1 MNEYTN
7 PVITESS
14 LPDNLKPLSPWK
26 YFLWTLLY
34 TVPLIGFI
42 FLIIN
47 SFTDKNVNLRN
58 FTRSYWIAILFAIVI
73 SVVLIATVVS
83 FGFSSGAFEEIISE
97 IQSVY

>member
-1 MNEYTN
+1 MNEYNN

-14 LPDNLKPLSPWK
+14 LPENLKPLSPWK
-26 YFLWTLLY
+26 YFLWMLLY
-34 TVPLIGFI
+34 SVPLIGLI

-58 FTRSYWIAILFAIVI
+58 FTRSYWIGLLIAIVI
-73 SVVLIATVVS
+73 SVVLIATGIA
-83 FGFSSGAFEEIISE
+83 FGLSSGAFEEIISE